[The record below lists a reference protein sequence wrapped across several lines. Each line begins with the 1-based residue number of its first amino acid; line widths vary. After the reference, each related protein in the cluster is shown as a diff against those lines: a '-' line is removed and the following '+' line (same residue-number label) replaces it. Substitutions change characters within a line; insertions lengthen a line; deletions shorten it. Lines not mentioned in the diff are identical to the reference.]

1 MSRSMVL
8 VFLLLILIITSQ
20 FDWKQ
25 QMVSE
30 IEATPSISNK
40 NQHYSNREEAIKEKR
55 GLFRLNEFVHSLQ
68 EQLQQ
73 CRGSNRTRNGVVHQ
87 LTENVNGHMRQPI
100 LDD

>member
-25 QMVSE
+25 QIVSE

-40 NQHYSNREEAIKEKR
+40 NQHYLNREESIKEKR
-55 GLFRLNEFVHSLQ
+55 GIFRDLMSLSVVFRNSCNNVEAVTAQ
-68 EQLQQ
+68 EM
-73 CRGSNRTRNGVVHQ
+73 SSY
-87 LTENVNGHMRQPI
+87 I
-100 LDD
+100 S